1 MYPKSSE
8 CGGMKKSTVYNFKP
22 NEIIIIKI
30 RKNIILDP
38 DN

>member
-8 CGGMKKSTVYNFKP
+8 CGGMEKSTVYNFKP